1 MSSSE
6 KAKPAKE
13 ADLDE
18 ALEASLVN
26 LPGLLQ
32 QRKKDLEQRENEL
45 KRAREAFE
53 KENPSFGTPSDVLTL
68 NVGGTCI
75 SVLRRT
81 LTCVEGSMLATR
93 FSGRWDDSLEKDKEG
108 NFFIDQP
115 FNLFSMMIDHL
126 RAMQIETPSG
136 PPVTPP
142 LGSIGKN
149 DKQRLDFIR
158 MAEYYGLTLAI
169 YPMEFSMVN
178 CDRTNVE
185 LVCQPANYSID
196 APDLV
201 TVSLS
206 PASSHRRQI
215 SAFEVTLGSFSSAKI
230 GWIGGEHH
238 ALLLDCSHST
248 ITGPDGVL
256 GTVHGVSIEEGSILR
271 FEVDGNKWFVN
282 GQLVAFCDSM
292 ASNVLQMQTLHSIFG
307 NCPSNGYAACFELK
321 GKCRVSLVE
330 VTL

>member
-1 MSSSE
+1 MSSLE

-13 ADLDE
+13 TDFDE
-18 ALEASLVN
+18 ALEASL
-26 LPGLLQ
+26 LHLSGLLQ
-32 QRKKDLEQRENEL
+32 QRKKNLEQRESEL
-45 KRAREAFE
+45 QRAREAFE
-53 KENPSFGTPSDVLTL
+53 KENPSLGTPSDVLTL

-93 FSGRWDDSLEKDKEG
+93 FSGRWDDSLEKDSEG

-115 FNLFSMMIDHL
+115 FDLFSLMIDHL

-136 PPVTPP
+136 PPVKPP
-142 LGSIGKN
+142 FETIDKN

-158 MAEYYGLTLAI
+158 MVEYYGLTLAI
-169 YPMEFSMVN
+169 YPLEFSMVN
-178 CDRTNVE
+178 GDRKNIE
-185 LVCQPANYSID
+185 MVCQPANYSID
-196 APDLV
+196 AQELV

-206 PASSHRRQI
+206 PTSSHRRQI
-215 SAFEVTLGSFSSAKI
+215 GAFEVTLGSFSSAKI
-230 GWIGGEHH
+230 GWKGSNHH
-238 ALLLDCSHST
+238 LLLDCSHST
-248 ITGPDGVL
+248 INGPDGNL

-282 GQLVAFCDSM
+282 GQLVAFCASM
-292 ASNVLQMQTLHSIFG
+292 ASNVLKMQSLHNILGWDS
-307 NCPSNGYAACFELK
+307 YAACFELK

-330 VTL
+330 LSYF